1 MKRFVFLLA
10 VLLAGAVVFQSFQCS
25 SRNIT
30 TAKVKMSSKQFD
42 EAIVSLNKELAVN
55 PNSDEAYA
63 LLADIHYQLKDK
75 RQASKYAMKALE
87 LSKNPVIIQ
96 QEKNL
101 IYTLWI
107 DCYNAG
113 MNNYSSYNATKN
125 SALLDSAIENF
136 NIGIEMRPEF
146 LEFYNLKGLVY
157 ELKKDMP
164 GAISTYDEFI
174 RLFDKNY
181 QFGLKKGLYSKIPR
195 HTALDKLGAPKK
207 SDPSVNPKGDSII
220 TDMFEVD
227 GKELYVFSERNEN
240 LMKVMGWNFDPP
252 SHWLPAE
259 KSIRMDINTAPIAFL
274 AQHYYSEKELE
285 KSLKYIKM
293 IIDLEPENSTNYSA
307 MVSLYQELG
316 KTDEAV
322 GTIQNLIK
330 SEPNNTLY
338 ITQLADLYH
347 NLNRFDE
354 SIDTYQK
361 ALAIDPDFDKANRN
375 LASAYKNRAS
385 IKQKIEQDKY
395 DADKKNYKIDIEAYM
410 PDIRLSAKYF
420 AKALESKTYA
430 NDMMILSE
438 LANIYQVLDD
448 KDNLRKT
455 VRNLE
460 AIEFSVPKEK
470 LEDYYLKM
478 LKIYSE
484 MGETK
489 KLDEIQKKINS
500 N

>member
-10 VLLAGAVVFQSFQCS
+10 LLLAGAVLFQSFQCS

-42 EAIVSLNKELAVN
+42 EAIVSLNKELAIN

-63 LLADIHYQLKDK
+63 LLADIHYQLKDR
-75 RQASKYAMKALE
+75 RQAAKYAMKALE
-87 LSKNPVIIQ
+87 LSKNPDIIQ

-107 DCYNAG
+107 DCFNAG
-113 MNNYSSYNATKN
+113 MNYYSSYLSNKN
-125 SALLDSAIENF
+125 VALLDSAIENF

-146 LEFYNLKGLVY
+146 LEFYNLKGIVY
-157 ELKKDMP
+157 ELKKDIP
-164 GAISTYDEFI
+164 SAISTYEEFV
-174 RLFDKNY
+174 RMFDKNY

-195 HTALDKLGAPKK
+195 HTALDKLGNPKK
-207 SDPSVNPKGDSII
+207 SDNSVNTKGDSTI
-220 TDMFEVD
+220 TDIFEID
-227 GKELYVFSERNEN
+227 GKELYVFSEREDN

-252 SHWLPAE
+252 SIWLPAE
-259 KSIRMDINTAPIAFL
+259 KAIRMDINTNPIVVL
-274 AQHYYSEKELE
+274 AQHYYTEKELE

-293 IIDLEPENSTNYSA
+293 IIDLDPENSNAYSS
-307 MVSLYQELG
+307 MVGLYQELG
-316 KTDEAV
+316 KTEEAV
-322 GTIQNLIK
+322 ATLQNLIK
-330 SEPNNTLY
+330 SEPKNTLY
-338 ITQLADLYH
+338 VTQLADLYH
-347 NLNRFDE
+347 NLSRYDE
-354 SIDTYQK
+354 SIETYNK
-361 ALAIDPDFDKANRN
+361 ALAIDPEFDKANRN
-375 LASAYKNRAS
+375 LASAYKNRAA
-385 IKQKIEQDKY
+385 IKQKSEQDKH
-395 DADKKNYKIDIEAYM
+395 DADKNYKIDAEVYM

-430 NDMMILSE
+430 NDLMILSE

-460 AIEFSVPKEK
+460 AIEFTIPKEK

-484 MGETK
+484 MGDNK
-489 KLDEIQKKINS
+489 KLDEIQKKMHIN
-500 N
+500 